1 CAIRRRERS
10 GRRRKCAC
18 YSWFMTEDNACGKDL
33 SWREVDCELRTIA
46 KQRRALD
53 ASEAYWLCEAE
64 RLEIWRELGHVS
76 LLEYLEQVFGYTP
89 HVALERMRVARVID
103 VMPELGEALEHGE
116 LSHSAVREL
125 SRVTVPR
132 TVDAWLDAA
141 RGKTVREIEEL
152 VATHE
157 AGDQP
162 DDPPK
167 PHLRPRM
174 VTMELQ
180 PEVFAAYR
188 HSTAVLS
195 DDVVISSTITS
206 SSGRCA

>member
-1 CAIRRRERS
+1 
-10 GRRRKCAC
+10 
-18 YSWFMTEDNACGKDL
+18 
-33 SWREVDCELRTIA
+33 
-46 KQRRALD
+46 
-53 ASEAYWLCEAE
+53 
-64 RLEIWRELGHVS
+64 
-76 LLEYLEQVFGYTP
+76 
-89 HVALERMRVARVID
+89 
-103 VMPELGEALEHGE
+103 

-132 TVDAWLDAA
+132 TVDAWLEAA

-167 PHLRPRM
+167 PHLRPRRG
-174 VTMELQ
+174 TMELQ

-195 DDVVISSTITS
+195 DDVGHRVDDNELIGTLCGEFLRHRCEDAEDADADADADDAVDVGADISAVDNKPDASATARALTDQIHADAPRAEVVRS
-206 SSGRCA
+206 A